1 MKEERGPWYLLT
13 GLLIGAVLGLAYAW
27 FYAPVHYVDAS
38 PASLSESYRDHYR
51 VLISAAFLANG
62 DLPRARARLG
72 LLGDPDPA
80 RLLAIQAQRALAEK
94 QPEQVINALGLLAV
108 SLSEGD
114 LPAVA
119 LPATPTPMPAITQA
133 VALPPTTQ
141 HSPPPETVPAAT
153 ASTTDATTVPTEATT
168 VPTEAVTVPTEAAT
182 PTSRPP
188 SPTPTL
194 LPTRTATATQ
204 GAPFVL
210 RDKSPLCDIKL
221 REPRIIIH
229 TLDAAG
235 QPVPGVEIIV
245 SWPGGED
252 RLFTGLKPELGL
264 GYGDFNMLP
273 GTSYSVHLAEGGE
286 LVQGLLSNECE
297 TRAGERFWGSW
308 ALMFA
313 QP

>member
-27 FYAPVHYVDAS
+27 FYAPVHYVDSS

-94 QPEQVINALGLLAV
+94 QPEQVIHALGLLAV
-108 SLSEGD
+108 SLSEGG

-119 LPATPTPMPAITQA
+119 LPGTPAPTPAVTPAA
-133 VALPPTTQ
+133 VLPPTTQ
-141 HSPPPETVPAAT
+141 NSPAVETILSAT
-153 ASTTDATTVPTEATT
+153 ASTTDATSVPTEALNS
-168 VPTEAVTVPTEAAT
+168 VPTEAAI

-210 RDKSPLCDIKL
+210 RDKSSLCDIKL

>member
-108 SLSEGD
+108 SLSEGG

-119 LPATPTPMPAITQA
+119 LPPTPAPMPAITQA
-133 VALPPTTQ
+133 AALPPPTQ
-141 HSPPPETVPAAT
+141 TSPPVDTIPAAT
-153 ASTTDATTVPTEATT
+153 ASTAGTTSVLAEAATS
-168 VPTEAVTVPTEAAT
+168 VPTEAAT
-182 PTSRPP
+182 PTSRPRT
-188 SPTPTL
+188 PTPTL
-194 LPTRTATATQ
+194 LPTRTATPTQ

-210 RDKSPLCDIKL
+210 KDKSPLCDIKV

-264 GYGDFNMLP
+264 GYGDFNMTP
-273 GTSYSVHLAEGGE
+273 GVSYSVHLAEGGE

>member
-1 MKEERGPWYLLT
+1 MPGFTPRPLRGRL
-13 GLLIGAVLGLAYAW
+13 
-27 FYAPVHYVDAS
+27 

-153 ASTTDATTVPTEATT
+153 ASTTD
-168 VPTEAVTVPTEAAT
+168 VTSVPTEAAT

-188 SPTPTL
+188 TPTPTL
-194 LPTRTATATQ
+194 LPTRTATPTQ

-210 RDKSPLCDIKL
+210 KDRSPLCDIKL

-252 RLFTGLKPELGL
+252 RLFTGLKPRVGTGL
-264 GYGDFNMLP
+264 
-273 GTSYSVHLAEGGE
+273 
-286 LVQGLLSNECE
+286 
-297 TRAGERFWGSW
+297 W
-308 ALMFA
+308 
-313 QP
+313 

>member
-114 LPAVA
+114 LPAMA
-119 LPATPTPMPAITQA
+119 LPATPAPMPAVTQA
-133 VALPPTTQ
+133 AALP
-141 HSPPPETVPAAT
+141 SPIPSIETPGSTPEETNAQSLAAAT
-153 ASTTDATTVPTEATT
+153 PRATDAAASSTV
-168 VPTEAVTVPTEAAT
+168 T

-188 SPTPTL
+188 TPTPTL
-194 LPTRTATATQ
+194 LPTRTATPTQ

-210 RDKSPLCDIKL
+210 KDKSPLCDIKV

-229 TLDAAG
+229 TLDAAS

-273 GTSYSVHLAEGGE
+273 GISYSVHLAGGGE